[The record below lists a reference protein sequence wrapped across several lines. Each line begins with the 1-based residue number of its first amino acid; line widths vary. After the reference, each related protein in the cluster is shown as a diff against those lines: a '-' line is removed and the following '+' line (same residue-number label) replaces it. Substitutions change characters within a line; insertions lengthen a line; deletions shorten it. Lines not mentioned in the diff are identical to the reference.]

1 VATGDSRDLAAMPTD
16 EQMAHIKKYCN
27 AHPFADYIDA
37 VMDLYKGFPEN
48 KNTKSK

>member
-1 VATGDSRDLAAMPTD
+1 MVTYIVLARFTD
-16 EQMAHIKKYCN
+16 QGVKNAKDKYCN
-27 AHPFADYIDA
+27 AHPLADYIDA